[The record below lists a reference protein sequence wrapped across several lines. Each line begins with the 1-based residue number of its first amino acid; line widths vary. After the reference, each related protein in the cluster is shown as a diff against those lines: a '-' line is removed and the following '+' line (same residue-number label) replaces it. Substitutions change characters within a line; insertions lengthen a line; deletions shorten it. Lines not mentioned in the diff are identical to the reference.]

1 MSGRCTIMEADN
13 AAESTAWQ
21 ARNKAEARYLQHLN
35 QEATMGEVSTLR
47 LYLLRGTYLLIAIAM
62 GAQIWPLILQHPAN
76 VEHMR
81 GVVRSFLGA
90 LTLLCLLGVRYPVKM
105 LPLLFFEWVWKTI
118 WVLSFGLPLWITHQ
132 LTADTSETLVAC
144 LMGVVLV
151 PLVLPWRY
159 VIDKYVREPGDGW
172 RSAARLMQ

>member
-1 MSGRCTIMEADN
+1 MED
-13 AAESTAWQ
+13 
-21 ARNKAEARYLQHLN
+21 
-35 QEATMGEVSTLR
+35 VSTLR

-62 GAQIWPLILQHPAN
+62 GAQIWPLILHHPAN

-90 LTLLCLLGVRYPVKM
+90 LTLLCLLGVRYPVQM
-105 LPLLFFEWVWKTI
+105 LPLLFFEFAWKTI
-118 WVLSFGLPLWITHQ
+118 WVVSFGLPLWATHQ
-132 LTADTSETLVAC
+132 LNADTRETLTAC

-159 VIDKYVREPGDGW
+159 VIEKYVREPGERW
-172 RSAARLMQ
+172 RRV